1 MRILP
6 LAFTLAAAA
15 ALGLGATYAAVTHSR
30 GMDAVRAGAWEGW
43 PRSGTT
49 QADPYARAAFARS
62 GELPL
67 ELADGLLFLAAQD
80 SSGAPLDG
88 RCDIRI
94 AGPLPQA
101 RVWTLTVMDEEGHLI
116 PNEAGRTGFTSN
128 ELVYR
133 ADGDIDVL
141 LSPRARAGNWLPTGA
156 RGRVKVALRL
166 YDAPFSFSSA
176 SGEGAQL
183 LPRIVT
189 ERCP

>member
-1 MRILP
+1 MRLLP
-6 LAFTLAAAA
+6 LAFTLASAA
-15 ALGLGATYAAVTHSR
+15 ALGLGATYFAVTHSR
-30 GMDAVRAGAWEGW
+30 GMDAVRSGAWQGW
-43 PRSGTT
+43 PRSGTP
-49 QADPYARAAFARS
+49 QADPYARAAFSRS

-80 SSGAPLDG
+80 SAGAPLDG

-94 AGPLPQA
+94 AGSLPQA
-101 RVWTLTVMDEEGHLI
+101 RIWTITLTDEDGHLI
-116 PNEAGRTGFTSN
+116 PNEAERHGFTSN

-133 ADGDIDVL
+133 PDGDIDVVFA
-141 LSPRARAGNWLPTGA
+141 PRAQPGNWVPSGG

-176 SGEGAQL
+176 TGESSQ